1 MKVASY
7 IFYLLAFLSLV
18 AGIAAATFA
27 KEDYGHVFGTGT
39 LFVFGGAVV
48 LCLILGI
55 ACTQLAARND

>member
-27 KEDYGHVFGTGT
+27 KEDYGHIFGTGT
-39 LFVFGGAVV
+39 LFVFGGAMV
-48 LCLILGI
+48 LCLIIGI
-55 ACTQLAARND
+55 ACSQLAARND